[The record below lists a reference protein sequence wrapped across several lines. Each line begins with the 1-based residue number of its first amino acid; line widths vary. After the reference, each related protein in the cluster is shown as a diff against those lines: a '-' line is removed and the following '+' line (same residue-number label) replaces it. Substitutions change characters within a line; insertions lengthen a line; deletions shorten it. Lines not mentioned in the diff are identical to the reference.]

1 MRLQFPGLPVPTE
14 FQQAMKTIRVSVQY
28 VISLILAFTL
38 SACLTEE
45 LTDPSSVDGLSIS
58 ITNPGGVSAIQT
70 PDIVVSI
77 SGTVTSDVSVETVTW
92 QNDRGG
98 KGVAHGTDSWATG
111 NIVLQLGTNNITVK
125 ATDVDGATVSEALS
139 VERENTTAPGNPGP
153 TDGPVVMYSYNSDL
167 SNAAPVQDASIS
179 SQLVYIFV
187 VPGDEWLGRDIEN
200 ITILCCEGQAGP
212 GQGQSDFPAVSV
224 SSSPWSSQFDLTGF
238 EIGGTRRVKVSANFR
253 DGTQSDEP
261 VFDFTVATPQTG
273 NNNAPV
279 ISGSPLSSATIG
291 NQYNFRPTASD
302 ADGDTLGFSIEN
314 KPSWASF
321 DESTGRLFGTPE
333 TNDVGTYDSIVLSV
347 SDGSSSASLPT
358 FSIVVDALASG
369 SANLSWTIPTER
381 DDNTQLDNLAG
392 FNIYYGQTSGDY
404 GNKTEIPSPGL
415 TTYRVE
421 NLSSGPWYF
430 VITAF
435 DENGLES
442 NPSGEGTKS
451 F

>member
-1 MRLQFPGLPVPTE
+1 M
-14 FQQAMKTIRVSVQY
+14 
-28 VISLILAFTL
+28 LAFTL

-45 LTDPSSVDGLSIS
+45 SLDPSSVDGLSIS

-70 PDIVVSI
+70 PDIVINI
-77 SGTVTSDVSVETVTW
+77 SGTVTADSGIEKVTW

-98 KGVAHGTDSWATG
+98 KGTAHGTDSWATG
-111 NIVLQLGTNNITVK
+111 NIVLQLGTNNITVL
-125 ATDVDGATVSEALS
+125 ATDVSGTAVSQTLA

-153 TDGPVVMYSYNSDL
+153 ANEPVVMYSYNSDL
-167 SNAAPVQDASIS
+167 GNAAPVQDASIS
-179 SQLVYIFV
+179 PQLVYIFV
-187 VPGDEWLGRDIEN
+187 VPGNEWLDKDIEE
-200 ITILCCEGQAGP
+200 ITILCCQGLSGP
-212 GQGQSDFPAVSV
+212 GQGQGYFPAASV
-224 SSSPWSSQFDLTGF
+224 SSPPWGSQFDLTGF
-238 EIGGTRRVKVSANFR
+238 EVGGTRRVEISAKFR
-253 DGTQSDEP
+253 DGTQSDDL
-261 VFDFTVATPQTG
+261 VFDFAVAATQPGG
-273 NNNAPV
+273 NSAPI
-279 ISGSPLSSATIG
+279 ISGSPFGSATVD

-302 ADGDTLGFSIEN
+302 PDGDTMGFSIEN

-381 DDNTQLDNLAG
+381 DDNTPLDNLAG
-392 FNIYYGQTSGDY
+392 FNIYFGQTSGDY
-404 GNKTEIPSPGL
+404 GNKTEIPNPGL

-430 VITAF
+430 IITAF